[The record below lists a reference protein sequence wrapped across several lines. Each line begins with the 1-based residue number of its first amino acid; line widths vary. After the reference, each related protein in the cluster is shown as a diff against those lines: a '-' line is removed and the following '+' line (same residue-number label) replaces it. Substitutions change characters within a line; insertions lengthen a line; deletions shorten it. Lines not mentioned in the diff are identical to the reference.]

1 MAKIILNNLENYVIL
16 YLIKVLCEIQS
27 TNANDINK
35 NHVKKPVSKI
45 VND

>member
-1 MAKIILNNLENYVIL
+1 MAKIILNNLENYVKV
-16 YLIKVLCEIQS
+16 LINVLCEIQS